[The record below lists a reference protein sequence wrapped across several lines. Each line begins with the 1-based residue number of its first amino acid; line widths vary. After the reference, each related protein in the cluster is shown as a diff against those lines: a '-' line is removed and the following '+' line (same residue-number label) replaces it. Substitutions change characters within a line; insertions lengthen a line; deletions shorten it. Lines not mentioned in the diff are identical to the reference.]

1 MGRAVTVTL
10 PESLYT
16 QFEGWA
22 QAARRPVA
30 DLLLDAARQVLPQAH
45 VNPKRSLMQQQ
56 VAAFN
61 AMRETLL
68 AQFAGEFVA
77 LKEGQ
82 VVDHDADQLAL
93 AERVGKQHATEVVLI
108 KQVLPDSPSV
118 LHYRSPRII
127 KAA

>member
-1 MGRAVTVTL
+1 MGRTVTVTL

-22 QAARRPVA
+22 QVARRPVA

-45 VNPKRSLMQQQ
+45 INPKRPLMQQQ
-56 VAAFN
+56 VAAFD
-61 AMRETLL
+61 AMREKLL

-77 LKEGQ
+77 LKEGR
-82 VVDHDADQLAL
+82 VVDHDTDQLAL
-93 AERVGKQHATEVVLI
+93 AERVSQQHATEVVLI

-118 LHYRSPRII
+118 LHFRSPRMSQTT
-127 KAA
+127 